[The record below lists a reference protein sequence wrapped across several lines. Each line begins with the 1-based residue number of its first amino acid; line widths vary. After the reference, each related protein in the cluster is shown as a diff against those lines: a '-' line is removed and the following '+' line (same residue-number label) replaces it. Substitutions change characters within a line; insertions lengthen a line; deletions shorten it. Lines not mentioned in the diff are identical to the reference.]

1 MEKLVLISIGRICV
15 KAKGRDKGKKCVVVS
30 VIDSNFVLVT
40 GPKKLTGVRRRKVN
54 IRHLSPLPKHIRLPK
69 DASDEVVMSAL
80 EKNNLISYM
89 KGEEVVES
97 KNVEETEAVDS
108 S

>member
-1 MEKLVLISIGRICV
+1 MALISVGRICV
-15 KAKGRDKGKKCVVVS
+15 KTKGRDAGKKCVVVS
-30 VIDSNFVLVT
+30 IINDNFVLVT

-69 DASDEVVMSAL
+69 DASDDVVLSAL
-80 EKNNLISYM
+80 EKNNLVNYM
-89 KGEEVVES
+89 KGEEVIES
-97 KNVEETEAVDS
+97 KNVEETEETNS